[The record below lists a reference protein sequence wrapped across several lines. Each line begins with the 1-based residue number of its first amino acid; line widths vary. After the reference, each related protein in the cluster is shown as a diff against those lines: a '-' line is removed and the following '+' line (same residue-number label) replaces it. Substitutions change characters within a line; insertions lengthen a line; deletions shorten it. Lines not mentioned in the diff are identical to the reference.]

1 MKEKNKK
8 REITLAIVISII
20 MVFFLSGFSMGKEMN
35 RTKIETTGKI
45 AVPILKVE
53 NEEPIEITNK
63 GQTGT
68 YNFKVKNYNEN
79 EETTDVDMEY
89 QIEILGKTDEMEMKI
104 YKDEKEINLIDNQT
118 ERFTLSK
125 EKMQEDNYRLEIKA
139 NQNSTAS
146 EIIQEIQ
153 IKVHSEQKN

>member
-1 MKEKNKK
+1 
-8 REITLAIVISII
+8 
-20 MVFFLSGFSMGKEMN
+20 
-35 RTKIETTGKI
+35 
-45 AVPILKVE
+45 
-53 NEEPIEITNK
+53 
-63 GQTGT
+63 
-68 YNFKVKNYNEN
+68 
-79 EETTDVDMEY
+79 MEY
-89 QIEILGKTDEMEMKI
+89 QIEILGKTDDMEMKI

>member
-8 REITLAIVISII
+8 REIILAIVIGII
-20 MVFFLSGFSMGKEMN
+20 MLFFLSGFSMGKEMN

-79 EETTDVDMEY
+79 NETTDVDMEY
-89 QIEILGKTDEMEMKI
+89 QIEILGKNNDIEMKM
-104 YKDEKEINLIDNQT
+104 YKNETEINLVENQT
-118 ERFTLSK
+118 EKFILSK

-139 NQNSTAS
+139 NKNSSAS
-146 EIIQEIQ
+146 EILQEIQ

>member
-8 REITLAIVISII
+8 REIILAIVIGII
-20 MVFFLSGFSMGKEMN
+20 MLFFLSGFSMGKEMN

-68 YNFKVKNYNEN
+68 YNFKVKNYTLKTKKKRIN
-79 EETTDVDMEY
+79 
-89 QIEILGKTDEMEMKI
+89 IL
-104 YKDEKEINLIDNQT
+104 Y
-118 ERFTLSK
+118 
-125 EKMQEDNYRLEIKA
+125 
-139 NQNSTAS
+139 
-146 EIIQEIQ
+146 
-153 IKVHSEQKN
+153 

>member
-1 MKEKNKK
+1 MKEKDKK
-8 REITLAIVISII
+8 REITLAIVISIMMI
-20 MVFFLSGFSMGKEMN
+20 FFLSGFSMGKEVN

-89 QIEILGKTDEMEMKI
+89 QIEILGKTDDTQMKI

>member
-8 REITLAIVISII
+8 REIILAIVISII
-20 MVFFLSGFSMGKEMN
+20 MIFFLSGFSMGKEMSK
-35 RTKIETTGKI
+35 TKIETTGKI

-63 GQTGT
+63 GQKGI

-89 QIEILGKTDEMEMKI
+89 QIEILEKTNDMEMKI
-104 YKDEKEINLIDNQT
+104 YKNEKEINLIDNQT
-118 ERFTLSK
+118 EKFTLNK

-153 IKVHSEQKN
+153 IKVHSEQKD

>member
-1 MKEKNKK
+1 
-8 REITLAIVISII
+8 
-20 MVFFLSGFSMGKEMN
+20 
-35 RTKIETTGKI
+35 
-45 AVPILKVE
+45 
-53 NEEPIEITNK
+53 
-63 GQTGT
+63 
-68 YNFKVKNYNEN
+68 
-79 EETTDVDMEY
+79 
-89 QIEILGKTDEMEMKI
+89 MEMKI

-118 ERFTLSK
+118 EKFTLNK

>member
-1 MKEKNKK
+1 M
-8 REITLAIVISII
+8 
-20 MVFFLSGFSMGKEMN
+20 
-35 RTKIETTGKI
+35 
-45 AVPILKVE
+45 
-53 NEEPIEITNK
+53 
-63 GQTGT
+63 
-68 YNFKVKNYNEN
+68 KNYNEN

-89 QIEILGKTDEMEMKI
+89 QIEILEKTNDMEMKI

-118 ERFTLSK
+118 EKFTLNK

>member
-8 REITLAIVISII
+8 REIILAIVIGII
-20 MVFFLSGFSMGKEMN
+20 MLFFLSGFSMGKEMN

-79 EETTDVDMEY
+79 NETTDVDMEY
-89 QIEILGKTDEMEMKI
+89 QIEILGKNNDI
-104 YKDEKEINLIDNQT
+104 
-118 ERFTLSK
+118 
-125 EKMQEDNYRLEIKA
+125 
-139 NQNSTAS
+139 
-146 EIIQEIQ
+146 
-153 IKVHSEQKN
+153 